1 MMEIKEK
8 ASQRDIITSKIR
20 LDLMQKSDE
29 EIIELILS
37 SDKEDMN
44 NRIKGGSFPAWDI
57 AYRLKT
63 HGWQASHKQKKAF
76 INILTY
82 VLVDEVFDRLI
93 NQ

>member
-1 MMEIKEK
+1 MMETKE
-8 ASQRDIITSKIR
+8 RDVITSKIR
-20 LDLMQKSDE
+20 LDLIQKSDKD
-29 EIIELILS
+29 IIELILS

-63 HGWQASHKQKKAF
+63 HGWQTSHKQKKAF

-82 VLVDEVFDRLI
+82 FLVDEVVDKLR